1 MKSGV
6 DEIELQGIEFWS
18 NVCEEETGLAIEAT
32 EVCLLFTMLDFYLK
46 NGNF

>member
-18 NVCEEETGLAIEAT
+18 NVCKVETRLASET
-32 EVCLLFTMLDFYLK
+32 SEVCLLFTMLDFYSK